1 MMNNNLKFGLLVIG
15 VCFCISCG
23 STQRLTF
30 SKQAYLRDF
39 NRFIEQ
45 VKRDYPTYNSSD
57 WKWADDKY
65 DLFTGSEYDFYAGTY
80 TEKEKEEIGRLKGA
94 YAKVK
99 LKKTAGAVKE
109 GIKDAFSTGK
119 GIIKGLLE

>member
-57 WKWADDKY
+57 WKWADV
-65 DLFTGSEYDFYAGTY
+65 LA
-80 TEKEKEEIGRLKGA
+80 
-94 YAKVK
+94 
-99 LKKTAGAVKE
+99 
-109 GIKDAFSTGK
+109 
-119 GIIKGLLE
+119 